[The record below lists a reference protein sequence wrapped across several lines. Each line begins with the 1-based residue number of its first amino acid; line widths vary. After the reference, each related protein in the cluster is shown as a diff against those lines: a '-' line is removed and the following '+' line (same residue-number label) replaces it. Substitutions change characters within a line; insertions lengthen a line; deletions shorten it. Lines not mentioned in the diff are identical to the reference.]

1 MINLLP
7 SISKALFYSSF
18 YHWYQRE
25 GLKDLKVAMQKAA
38 DEADISMRDAHD
50 LFKDINGRITDALA
64 DTGNRAVVAYFIVN
78 SEKLAKASEELL
90 QTA

>member
-7 SISKALFYSSF
+7 NISKALFYSSF

-25 GLKDLKVAMQKAA
+25 GLKDLKVAMQRAA

-50 LFKDINGRITDALA
+50 LFKDINGRTTDALA
-64 DTGNRAVVAYFIVN
+64 STRNRAVVAYFIVN
-78 SEKLAKASEELL
+78 SEKLAKASEDLL